1 MTVVLI
7 QVILIVIV
15 VAVVVPLFRSRGA
28 RAQAIRRVGLLLF
41 AGFAVVSI
49 LFPNVWNEM
58 AYAVG
63 VGRGTDLVLY
73 AFVVAFL
80 SFTVTTYLR
89 FRDLETNYTRLAR
102 RIALDEMVLRPQ
114 TTDPDPAP
122 PAAPA
127 APTATDDGA
136 ADEVS

>member
-1 MTVVLI
+1 MNVVLI

-15 VAVVVPLFRSRGA
+15 VGVVVPLFRSRGA
-28 RAQAIRRVGLLLF
+28 RAQAIRRVGLLLL
-41 AGFAVVSI
+41 AGFAVVTI

-63 VGRGTDLVLY
+63 VGRGTDLLLY

-89 FRDLETNYTRLAR
+89 FRDLETRYTRLAR
-102 RIALDEMVLRPQ
+102 RIALDEMVMRP
-114 TTDPDPAP
+114 PVVP
-122 PAAPA
+122 PAEE
-127 APTATDDGA
+127 PTPGQETR
-136 ADEVS
+136 